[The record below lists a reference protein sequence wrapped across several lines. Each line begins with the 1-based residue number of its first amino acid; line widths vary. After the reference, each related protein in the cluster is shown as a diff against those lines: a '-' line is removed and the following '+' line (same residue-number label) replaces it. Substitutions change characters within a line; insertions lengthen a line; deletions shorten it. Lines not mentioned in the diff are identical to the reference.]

1 MKKILFND
9 DLTEAVL
16 KGWKNQT
23 RRIVKDSH
31 LRKILHIPKYADR
44 NFEEL
49 IEGCTCNDA
58 ALYGVELFAPFAKG
72 EEVAIA
78 QRYKDIWGEDYLPA
92 HIENEML
99 LLIHEGSKGISNKMF
114 VRAELMPHHIEI
126 TGVRIERLQDISEE
140 DCLKEGI
147 RGRISDLSGTCVY
160 SNGNGST
167 FSSAKLAF
175 ASLIDKTCGKGTW
188 NKNPFVF
195 VYDFKLKN

>member
-9 DLTEAVL
+9 DLTNAVIE
-16 KGWKNQT
+16 GWKNQT
-23 RRIVKDSH
+23 RRIIKESH

-44 NFEEL
+44 NFDEL

-78 QRYKDIWGEDYLPA
+78 QRYKDIWGSDYLPS

-99 LLIHEGSKGISNKMF
+99 LLIHEGSKGISNKMY

-126 TGVRIERLQDISEE
+126 TGVHIERLQDISDE
-140 DCLKEGI
+140 DCLKEGVKAFKNVN
-147 RGRISDLSGTCVY
+147 GDNVY
-160 SNGNGST
+160 SINNGSCFT
-167 FSSAKLAF
+167 TARLAF
-175 ASLIDKTCGKGTW
+175 ASLIDKVSGKGTW
-188 NKNPFVF
+188 DRNPYVF